1 VRWSSLRSAGGLSVA
16 IDAQNRSW
24 SDGGVCICSHT
35 SQPMWFTGTLL
46 NLATVAAGGLLGTF
60 LGDRLPPR
68 LRENVV
74 AGVGLFVLVMGAKFA
89 IDTASLLS
97 LLGAMLI
104 GGIVGSLAGLER
116 RLTELGETVQRRFT
130 RPGQTSTVAEAFVT
144 ASIVFCVGPLA
155 FLGAIRNG
163 LSGDAS
169 LLAIKSV
176 LDGFSAIAFAA
187 TLGWGVLLSLVV
199 ILVYQG
205 GLAAGASLFSGLLSD
220 AQLREMSAVGGLLIV
235 GVGLKLLKIRDLQ
248 VADYLPAIAV
258 APLLVAAVG
267 AFGGGAR

>member
-1 VRWSSLRSAGGLSVA
+1 
-16 IDAQNRSW
+16 
-24 SDGGVCICSHT
+24 
-35 SQPMWFTGTLL
+35 MWATGTLL
-46 NLATVAAGGLLGTF
+46 NLATVLAGGLIGTF

-74 AGVGLFVLVMGAKFA
+74 AGVGLFVAVMGVKFA
-89 IDTASLLS
+89 IDTASLLY
-97 LLGAMLI
+97 LLGAVLI
-104 GGIVGSLAGLER
+104 GGIIGSLAGIER
-116 RLTELGETVQRRFT
+116 RLNDLGVAIQRRFAA
-130 RPGQTSTVAEAFVT
+130 PGGTSTIAEGFVT
-144 ASIVFCVGPLA
+144 ASIVFCVGPLT

-205 GLAAGASLFSGLLSD
+205 GLAAGASVFASVLTD
-220 AQLREMSAVGGLLIV
+220 AQLREMNAVGGLLLV
-235 GVGLKLLKIRDLQ
+235 GVGLRLLKIRDVQ

-258 APLLVAAVG
+258 APLLVAAVA
-267 AFGGGAR
+267 AFGGGVK